1 MGFLKYLRNVL
12 KALEIAKFMSVI
24 SAFISCKPQKRMLM
38 QKYLVEYTAK
48 GGKLLSSSVT
58 AKSEAEALRKARK
71 LGNVTHIS
79 LAPKRSMQYYMDEFE
94 RRYMS
99 SVKLTDII
107 GSFTQIAFMM
117 KASSVE
123 KCFEEAAKGTQNKQL
138 AYILNQVASDINSG
152 MMASVA
158 MKKHDCFDDVVIAM
172 MRLGEATGKMDES
185 LIKLTEILKDM
196 YENSRKF
203 KKAMRYPIM
212 VICAITGA
220 FVFLMLS
227 VVPQF
232 EGIFSDLGVDLPLA
246 TQILFSIKTVMQSYG
261 HWVLGGLIATGLAIK
276 YYRGKSEDFARNMD
290 ALMLRI
296 KIIGPIILYSNLYRF
311 NLILTELTRAGNTI
325 EVALVTAIDTVGN
338 LSLQQKLSSV
348 RSSILNGQGTYEG
361 FASTGLYDGMMLQ
374 MIRAGDETGNMDQM
388 LGHVSE
394 FFKGRFEDK
403 IDNLSSAIE
412 PIIMFFIA
420 GMVLLLALGIF
431 LPMWDMGSAVNG

>member
-1 MGFLKYLRNVL
+1 
-12 KALEIAKFMSVI
+12 MSVI